1 MLFKDQAESLVA
13 KWENL
18 RLESDLGLLA
28 AHTAVA
34 LSRVDDVPDDILGHL
49 DLLLGYKSKK
59 FGRATYEITK
69 YLRSLCDENRPKEVE
84 KPLILRA

>member
-18 RLESDLGLLA
+18 RLESDLGLMA

-34 LSRVDDVPDDILGHL
+34 LSKVDNVPAEILDHL
-49 DLLLGYKSKK
+49 DLLLSYKCKR

-84 KPLILRA
+84 RPLIIRA